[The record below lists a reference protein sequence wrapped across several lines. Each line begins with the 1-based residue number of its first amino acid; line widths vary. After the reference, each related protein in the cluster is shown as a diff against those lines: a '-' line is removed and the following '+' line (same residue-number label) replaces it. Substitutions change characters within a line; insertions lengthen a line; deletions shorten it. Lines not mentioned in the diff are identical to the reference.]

1 MNLDIKNRIVGHG
14 SKPASQFSPNPR
26 NPRTH
31 PEKQRRAIAGSLA
44 RLGWIQGVI
53 ENITTGNL
61 IDGHERIWQAL
72 ERGKETEVPFIQVE
86 LSEEE
91 EKIAL
96 AALDYTA
103 RMAEYDAVSL
113 SDLIKEIDV
122 KGINPGI
129 QEMFRDMADA
139 FNAEIKEQDFSDFDK
154 ELEDLGEIQDSD
166 IRVVVPAKFKTQVI
180 EYLANEEE
188 KTPSGMGK
196 GILKRCGLL

>member
-1 MNLDIKNRIVGHG
+1 
-14 SKPASQFSPNPR
+14 
-26 NPRTH
+26 
-31 PEKQRRAIAGSLA
+31 
-44 RLGWIQGVI
+44 
-53 ENITTGNL
+53 
-61 IDGHERIWQAL
+61 L

-91 EKIAL
+91 EKIAR

-122 KGINPGI
+122 KGINSGI

-154 ELEDLGEIQDSD
+154 ELEDLGEIQDAD
-166 IRVVVPAKFKTQVI
+166 IRVVVPAKFKIQVI